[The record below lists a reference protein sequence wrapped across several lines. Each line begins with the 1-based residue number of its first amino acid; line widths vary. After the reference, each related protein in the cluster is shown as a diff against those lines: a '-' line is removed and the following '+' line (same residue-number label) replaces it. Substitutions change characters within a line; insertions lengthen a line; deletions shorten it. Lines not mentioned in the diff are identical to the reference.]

1 MIFLCILLLKNPI
14 LASYTKT
21 ETDQLSHH
29 LETELA
35 ANMPSSSLQMV
46 MMYFCVFDGKW
57 VSLYLFENVQNVITL
72 SVERPELLLVEGFAG
87 PQQVPEVL
95 HPGLGLG
102 LGVARKHQALAVA
115 VYREGEWVGP
125 EKQNRAF
132 ICRCFP

>member
-1 MIFLCILLLKNPI
+1 MAAILS
-14 LASYTKT
+14 A
-21 ETDQLSHH
+21 
-29 LETELA
+29 
-35 ANMPSSSLQMV
+35 
-46 MMYFCVFDGKW
+46 
-57 VSLYLFENVQNVITL
+57 FENVQKVITL

-115 VYREGEWVGP
+115 VHREGEWVGP

-132 ICRCFP
+132 K